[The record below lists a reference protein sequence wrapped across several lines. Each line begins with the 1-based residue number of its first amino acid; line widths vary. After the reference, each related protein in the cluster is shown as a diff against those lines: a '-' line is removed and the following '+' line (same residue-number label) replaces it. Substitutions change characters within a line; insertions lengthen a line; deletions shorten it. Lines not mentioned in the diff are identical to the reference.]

1 MLSAFLRFQLEA
13 RMRTRLALLAVLTLG
28 IPGFIYAQTQITT
41 GTVQGTVTD
50 ATGAQLPGVTV
61 EARNTG
67 TNQARTQVTG
77 GDGRFVFL
85 ALPPGTYK
93 LTFTLGGFATHVQ
106 DEVPVTI
113 GQTVTLPVAMK
124 VGGVA
129 ETVTVTGGTSTV
141 DQTRTSH
148 ATTLGTL
155 TVENIPNLGRKFE
168 DLLTLTPGVSIV
180 QGPDGDEITFA
191 GQRGVFNNISLD
203 GGDYNNG
210 FFGEQ
215 AGGQR
220 VAIDITLE
228 AIKEFQVIATG
239 APAEFGRTAG
249 GVVNVITKSGTNS
262 RSGSLFHFQRLA
274 ALTGDLSDGTR
285 LEDFRR
291 EQFGGTFGGPIKQ
304 DKAFFFV
311 ALEGITGNFKRPNLG
326 RPLGDAACPGN
337 PTIQSNEALING
349 NPDCQRV
356 ALLNFFN
363 TRFGFDEGRPI
374 EHPIE
379 TIALLTKFDFV
390 ANARNNIS
398 GSWNFN
404 HSRKEN
410 ETFDVATYGNSAN
423 GIEGDPARINVFNLN
438 WFTTLSSTTL
448 NEAHFTY
455 SRETRPRTAAES
467 PIAAD
472 TGMGFVP
479 TFRFGNPFF
488 LQPGVDE
495 LIWRVQLKNNLSLI
509 RGAHTYKMGGEWMHT
524 LNDQVFRGFF
534 TGRYIF
540 DSVTGFLRYAS
551 PAAPGGFGPNT
562 VRCADNTFV
571 THPTTCAAGTAQ
583 FGGPLILYLQGAGL
597 TGPATD
603 AAGASKITNNEFS
616 LFVQDQWQPRS
627 NLTINYGIRWDAQLM
642 PETIDPS
649 TTAYGHL
656 LNDPAFPSD
665 GTIPDQWTMFQPR
678 AGVAWD
684 ILGNGR
690 SVLRGSAGIYSAR
703 QNMLT
708 QVGSVTTN
716 GVQQQTLYVDTSLL
730 TRFGAPTP
738 TWPGVLP
745 VSAVPPGQFPLF
757 TGVRVFHRDYKNPRI
772 YSYNVAYEQQ
782 IIDEDWAAY
791 VDFTWA
797 EATNLT
803 RFLNY
808 NRTPGTCCNVAPGTG
823 NTFTYGLGPWDPAL
837 GEVMVANSFGES
849 RYRGLT
855 VGLRKRFG
863 DGYQFEGNYVLA
875 KDEDDDSNER
885 DPFTDRSFNFFDLEK
900 DWGPSDRDIR
910 HKVNLFGYFT
920 LPADIRAN
928 ARVQARTAQPITPN
942 PRVEN
947 GVDRGRNSLR
957 KDNEF
962 FTFDWRVSRAFKLN
976 GGSLEIIPIV
986 EMFNTFN
993 NANNINPLSTPAL
1006 FDFSGFLRTGV
1017 GDPRQ
1022 MQIAVKVVF

>member
-1 MLSAFLRFQLEA
+1 
-13 RMRTRLALLAVLTLG
+13 MRESRRPILVLVALLVFG
-28 IPGFIYAQTQITT
+28 ISSLASAQTQITT
-41 GTVQGTVTD
+41 GVIQGTVAD
-50 ATGAQLPGVTV
+50 ATGALLPGVTV

-67 TNQARTQVTG
+67 TNLSRVQTTND
-77 GDGRFVFL
+77 DGRFTFL
-85 ALPPGTYK
+85 QLPTGTYE
-93 LTFTLGGFATHVQ
+93 LTFTLSGFATLVQ
-106 DEVPVTI
+106 QEVGLTV
-113 GQTVTLPVAMK
+113 GQTVTIPAVMK

-129 ETVTVTGGTSTV
+129 ETVTVSGTSLV
-141 DQTRTSH
+141 EGTRTSSS
-148 ATTLGTL
+148 TTLETR
-155 TVENIPNLGRKFE
+155 TIENIPNLGRKFE

-191 GQRGVFNNISLD
+191 GQRGIFNNISLD

-220 VAIDITLE
+220 AAVDITLE
-228 AIKEFQVIATG
+228 AIKAFQVIATG

-249 GVVNVITKSGTNS
+249 GVVNVITKSGTNDPT
-262 RSGSLFHFQRLA
+262 GSVFYFQRLE
-274 ALTGDLSDGTR
+274 ALTGDLSDGTQ
-285 LEDFRR
+285 LEDFHR
-291 EQFGGTFGGPIKQ
+291 EQWGGTFGGPIKK
-304 DKAFFFV
+304 DKAFFFA

-326 RPLGDAACPGN
+326 AQIGGTPCPVAT
-337 PTIQSNEALING
+337 PTIGADEALINT
-349 NPDCQRV
+349 NPDCQRT
-356 ALLNFFN
+356 ALLAFFN
-363 TRFGFDEGRPI
+363 SRFNEDEARPI
-374 EHPIE
+374 EHPVE
-379 TIALLTKFDFV
+379 TVSILTKLDFV
-390 ANARNNIS
+390 VNPRNNVS

-410 ETFDVATYGNSAN
+410 ETFDVATYGASAN
-423 GIEGDPARINVFNLN
+423 GIEGDPARINVVNLN
-438 WFTTLSSTTL
+438 WFTTVSSRMF

-455 SRETRPRTAAES
+455 SRESRPRTAVDSAVT
-467 PIAAD
+467 AD
-472 TGMGFVP
+472 TGMGFGP

-488 LQPGVDE
+488 LQPAVDE
-495 LIWRVQLKNNLSLI
+495 LIWRTQFKNNLSI
-509 RGAHTYKMGGEWMHT
+509 IQGTHTFKVGGEWMHT

-562 VRCADNTFV
+562 VRCADDSFV
-571 THPTTCAAGTAQ
+571 TYPTACASGTSP
-583 FGGPLILYLQGAGL
+583 FNGPLLLYLQGAGL
-597 TGPATD
+597 DGPATD
-603 AAGASKITNNEFS
+603 AAGASNITNEEFS
-616 LFVQDQWQPRS
+616 LFIQDQWQPRS
-627 NLTINYGIRWDAQLM
+627 NLTINYGLRWDAQLM
-642 PETIDPS
+642 PETIDPT
-649 TTAYGHL
+649 TTAYGQF

-684 ILGNGR
+684 VKGDGT

-703 QNMLT
+703 QNMLS

-738 TWPGVLP
+738 SWPGVLP
-745 VSAVPPGQFPLF
+745 VSPVAPGEFPLF
-757 TGVRVFHRDYKNPRI
+757 SGVRVFHRDYKNPRT

-782 IIDEDWAAY
+782 LVENWAGY
-791 VDFTWA
+791 VDFTWT
-797 EATNLT
+797 EGRNLT

-808 NRTPGTCCNVAPGTG
+808 NRTPGTCCNEGPGTG
-823 NTFTYGLGPWDPAL
+823 NTFAYGLGPWDPFL
-837 GEVMVANSFGES
+837 GEVMVANSLGES

-855 VGLRKRFG
+855 LGIRKRFSEG
-863 DGYQFEGNYVLA
+863 FQLEGNYVLA
-875 KDEDDDSNER
+875 KDEDNDSNER
-885 DPFTDRSFNFFDLEK
+885 DPFTDRSFNFFDLEQ

-920 LPADIRAN
+920 LPWDVRAN
-928 ARVQARTAQPITPN
+928 ARVQSRSAQPITPN
-942 PRVEN
+942 PRVLN
-947 GVDRGRNSLR
+947 GDDRGRNSER

-962 FTFDWRVSRAFKLN
+962 FSFDWRLSKTFNLN
-976 GGSLEIIPIV
+976 GGAIQVEPIL

-993 NANNINPLSTPAL
+993 NTNNINPLSTPAL
-1006 FDFSGFLRTGV
+1006 FDFSGFLRAGV

-1022 MQIAVKVVF
+1022 VQMAVKVVF